1 MSRLNLIGAAEA
13 SPIIRL
19 LSIFAVGVRLAYIAP
34 ARA

>member
-1 MSRLNLIGAAEA
+1 MNRLNLIAAAEA

-19 LSIFAVGVRLAYIAP
+19 LPIFAVGARLAYIAP